1 VGCLHL
7 VIYIMGKML
16 SSPICV
22 LLKTL
27 SNASSGISKDESKQK
42 KVKESVIMQII
53 GDIVIYY

>member
-1 VGCLHL
+1 
-7 VIYIMGKML
+7 MGKML